1 MAFLVIIC
9 LKTSILVKSLF
20 TEKKQELTKID
31 IGQKH
36 QQIQK
41 IIREKTTSTKREVLQ
56 FAAINIVSNH
66 SVRWKVT
73 ILNNFKLLIGTTV
86 QV

>member
-1 MAFLVIIC
+1 MFPDQWNSKNSLTDFILALLVIVC

-66 SVRWKVT
+66 
-73 ILNNFKLLIGTTV
+73 
-86 QV
+86 